1 MTHASS
7 FSYGTGSDRRGDEAL
22 LLRKKENG
30 PLFTTHTHTHI
41 HSLTHSHTHTHT
53 VLLPNGL
60 ASNRGRRTYTGDIV
74 LGNVRDKEGDSAAN
88 TEKEKEAVEDASS
101 SSADEMRG
109 ASGSSQGMSL
119 SYAKQCLENALLLLS
134 VESPPSDPAA
144 GMALGLSGAGGG
156 VVAGGGSHAAAG
168 AGGGGG
174 DGREKE
180 GAEGSEV
187 KDDPGAMATAVAAH
201 NTAEEAERLL
211 FFFGSTHTRALT
223 TARARAYARTRALLP
238 RHLLPPPPRCSRSR
252 GLPPSLSISVSVCV
266 CFFLGWIGGCWRRL
280 CRQRW
285 HTFICA

>member
-1 MTHASS
+1 MRES
-7 FSYGTGSDRRGDEAL
+7 E
-22 LLRKKENG
+22 KECVCEREN
-30 PLFTTHTHTHI
+30 I
-41 HSLTHSHTHTHT
+41 YIYIYIYI

-74 LGNVRDKEGDSAAN
+74 LGNVRDKEGDNAAN
-88 TEKEKEAVEDASS
+88 NEKEKEKEAVDAGST
-101 SSADEMRG
+101 SADETRG
-109 ASGSSQGMSL
+109 AAGSTQGMSL
-119 SYAKQCLENALLLLS
+119 SYAKQCLENALVLLS

-211 FFFGSTHTRALT
+211 FFLGARIRAHLQRRAHAHTRAH
-223 TARARAYARTRALLP
+223 ALSSPATFFP
-238 RHLLPPPPRCSRSR
+238 RHPAAPALAAFLPHCPFLC
-252 GLPPSLSISVSVCV
+252 LYVSV
-266 CFFLGWIGGCWRRL
+266 FFWVG
-280 CRQRW
+280 
-285 HTFICA
+285 

>member
-1 MTHASS
+1 M
-7 FSYGTGSDRRGDEAL
+7 
-22 LLRKKENG
+22 
-30 PLFTTHTHTHI
+30 
-41 HSLTHSHTHTHT
+41 
-53 VLLPNGL
+53 LLPNGL

-211 FFFGSTHTRALT
+211 FFLGARIRAHLQRRAHAHTRAH
-223 TARARAYARTRALLP
+223 ALSSPATFFP
-238 RHLLPPPPRCSRSR
+238 RHPAAPALAAFLPHCPFLC
-252 GLPPSLSISVSVCV
+252 LYVSV
-266 CFFLGWIGGCWRRL
+266 FFWGG
-280 CRQRW
+280 
-285 HTFICA
+285 